1 MLSVI
6 DHNRF
11 VRRRVPSVVNLS
23 LMLALTVLTPLGAQA
38 QSWPDIFNPFEVKTL
53 NLEMSPTDWD
63 TIRWDLTN
71 EIEVRAR
78 FWADGEEPIEVSV
91 RRKSSRA
98 LPSELDPVKV
108 GLKIDIDE
116 YVSQQWHGLTK
127 LSLENGG
134 DVDPLLEGMAW
145 RLHEMASEAG
155 FYGPERHVALANW
168 VVLNVNGRSLGVYT
182 SVEQRDK
189 QFLENRSIRVKG
201 QSWLYEVDD
210 IDSAVLE
217 YGDTDSPTFSALCF
231 SPFAR
236 AAKGR
241 SGNSCRI
248 PGDAQLDT
256 YLDSMIEMDA
266 MLAQGAVDA
275 FTDNPD
281 ALFSHG
287 KNFMFADFSHSGL
300 RRRYLPWD
308 LDAVFRSVNG
318 NIYGDRTRKGVSQT
332 PYQSV
337 VLNHPRYRLRYNSI
351 LWALTEAGGP
361 LSAESL
367 NGFLDRLQPVLAPA
381 LAADPFGSYG
391 DSSFNSLRR
400 WLAARIV
407 NVRSQIQ
414 ANDSPAPRP

>member
-6 DHNRF
+6 DHSGY
-11 VRRRVPSVVNLS
+11 VRRRVRSVVNLS

-63 TIRWDLTN
+63 TIRWDNTN

-98 LPSELDPVKV
+98 LPSELDPIKV

-134 DVDPLLEGMAW
+134 DINPLLEGMAW
-145 RLHEMASEAG
+145 QLHEMASQAG
-155 FYGPERHVALANW
+155 YYGPEQHVALASW
-168 VVLNVNGRSLGVYT
+168 VRLNVNGQSLGVYT

-189 QFLENRSIRVKG
+189 QFLENRGIRVKG
-201 QSWLYEVDD
+201 KSWLYEVDD
-210 IDSAVLE
+210 IDSAALD
-217 YGDTDSPTFSALCF
+217 YGDPDSPTFSALCF

-236 AAKGR
+236 QGKGR
-241 SGNSCRI
+241 NACRT

-300 RRRYLPWD
+300 KRRYLPWD
-308 LDAVFRSVNG
+308 LDAVFRKVDGS
-318 NIYGDRTRKGVSQT
+318 IYGNRSRRGMSQT

-337 VLNHPRYRLRYNSI
+337 LLNHPRYRLRYNAM
-351 LWALTEAGGP
+351 LWAMTDTGGP

-367 NGFLDRLQPVLAPA
+367 DAFLNRLQPVLAPA
-381 LAADPFGSYG
+381 LAADPFGQG
-391 DSSFNSLRR
+391 DEGGFDSLRR
-400 WLAARIV
+400 WLRARIA
-407 NVRSQIQ
+407 NVQSQIQ
-414 ANDSPAPRP
+414 ANDAPAPRP

>member
-1 MLSVI
+1 MPSVM
-6 DHNRF
+6 RKF
-11 VRRRVPSVVNLS
+11 GCVCRRVRSVVTLS
-23 LMLALTVLTPLGAQA
+23 MMFALTVLTPLGAQA

-53 NLEMSPTDWD
+53 NLELSPADWD
-63 TIRWDLTN
+63 IIRFDLTN
-71 EIEVRAR
+71 DIEVPAR

-127 LSLENGG
+127 VSLENGG
-134 DVDPLLEGMAW
+134 DVNPLLEGMAW
-145 RLHEMASEAG
+145 QLHEMASQAG
-155 FYGPERHVALANW
+155 YYGPERHAALASW
-168 VVLNVNGRSLGVYT
+168 VRLNVNGQSLGVYT

-189 QFLENRSIRVKG
+189 QFLENRGIRVKG
-201 QSWLYEVDD
+201 QSWLYEADD

-217 YGDTDSPTFSALCF
+217 YGDTDSPTFAALCF

-236 AAKGR
+236 AAQGR
-241 SGNSCRI
+241 SANACRT
-248 PGDAQLDT
+248 PADSQLDT
-256 YLDSMIEMDA
+256 YLDTMIEMDA

-300 RRRYLPWD
+300 KRRYFPWD
-308 LDAVFRSVNG
+308 LDAVFRKVDGS
-318 NIYGDRTRKGVSQT
+318 IYGSRSRKGVTQT

-337 VLNHPRYRLRYNSI
+337 LLNHPRYRIRYNAM
-351 LWALTEAGGP
+351 LWAMTDTGGP
-361 LSAESL
+361 LSAESI
-367 NGFLDRLQPVLAPA
+367 NAFLDSLEPALAPA
-381 LAADPFGSYG
+381 LAADPFRQG
-391 DSSFNSLRR
+391 DEEGFDSLRG
-400 WLAARIV
+400 WIAARIA
-407 NVRSQIQ
+407 NVRSQILENG
-414 ANDSPAPRP
+414 APAPRP